1 MERDYLSFLNAEQK
15 AAVEHNGSPLLI
27 LAGAGSGKT
36 RVITTKIAYL
46 IQEKGIDAHSIL
58 AVTFTKKAATEMKER
73 AILLEPTSEHSVI
86 RTFHSFGSW
95 FLRRYASEVGLES
108 SFTVF
113 DDDDMVAL
121 ISSAVPALSKKQAGV
136 AAHGISLA
144 KDYFLGPEDDLS
156 KIDSTGDLNEIY
168 AAYQKK
174 LLINGNVDFGDLIML
189 PAKILNQNERIAAQI
204 HYRFK
209 VVMVDEYQDSNV
221 AQFKL
226 LRTLVGPETYVCVV
240 GDDDQS
246 IYKFRGAEVKNI
258 LNFPNEFAG
267 TQIIRL
273 ETNYRSTGKILACAD
288 AVVSHNKD
296 RLGKTLV
303 ADRGEGT
310 KPVLTFLDNQDDEA
324 DFCANLIK
332 KSVQDKKSSYSDWA
346 ILYRTNAQ
354 ATFFETL
361 FKRRKIPYQIFG
373 SITFFEREEIRDIL
387 AYLELIANPRNE
399 VAFKRIVNKPTRGIG
414 EKSQEKIIKASQ
426 ETFGGLIEELNLVN
440 FARDFIPNL
449 AKKAGEGLKEFC
461 SKMEEFRTLLEKN
474 ISAIKDNESED
485 NEEESLAF
493 FIKTVVEDSGLFEYH
508 QGRDEVE
515 GTFRTEFLMQFVDM
529 AKNYEANLLGLVNF
543 LDSIEL
549 DRSVAEGETEDKE
562 DSVTLITLHNTK
574 GLEFPKVIITG
585 VENGIFPR
593 EEKVG
598 DELEEER
605 RIFYVGIT
613 RAKDELYITSCKERR
628 LYGRTEI
635 MMPSKFL
642 IEAGDVF
649 KVMGKQP
656 ASYRYAGK
664 TDIHFKNEFELPV
677 GKKNLNKNTI
687 SAEELEEELSETAAM
702 KAKYKKGAKLYHSDW
717 GYGQI
722 IACDDESGE
731 YVIDVKFET
740 GAIKKFMPEYQ
751 SSSLDIIKD

>member
-1 MERDYLSFLNAEQK
+1 MEREYLSLLNSEQRS
-15 AAVEHNGSPLLI
+15 AVEHSGSPLLI

-46 IQEKGIDAHSIL
+46 IQEQNIDAHSIL

-73 AILLEPTSEHSVI
+73 AILLEPSAEKSVI

-95 FLRRYASEVGLES
+95 FLRRYSSEVGLES

-113 DDDDMVAL
+113 DDDDM
-121 ISSAVPALSKKQAGV
+121 ISLLASAVPSLTKKTAGV
-136 AAHGISLA
+136 AARGISLA
-144 KDYFLGPEDDLS
+144 KDYCLGPEDDLS
-156 KIDSTGDLNEIY
+156 HIDSSGDLNEIY
-168 AAYQKK
+168 SAYQKK
-174 LLINGNVDFGDLIML
+174 LRINGNVDFGDLIML
-189 PAKILNQNERIAAQI
+189 PEKILRQNEIIRSQM

-209 VVMVDEYQDSNV
+209 VIMVDEYQDSNV

-226 LRTLVGPETYVCVV
+226 LKAMTGLETYVCVV

-246 IYKFRGAEVKNI
+246 IYKFRGAEVQNI
-258 LNFPNEFAG
+258 LKFAEEFAG
-267 TQIIRL
+267 TEMIKL
-273 ETNYRSTGKILACAD
+273 ERNYRSTGKILTCAD
-288 AVVSHNKD
+288 AVVRHNEG

-310 KPVLTFLDNQDDEA
+310 KPVLAFLDNQDDEA
-324 DFCANLIK
+324 EYCANLIK
-332 KSVQDKKSSYSDWA
+332 QSLKSKKNKYSDWA

-361 FKRRKIPYQIFG
+361 FKRKKIPYEIVG

-414 EKSQEKIIKASQ
+414 EKSQEKIISASQ
-426 ETFGGLIEELNLVN
+426 DTYGGLIEELNLVH
-440 FARDFIPNL
+440 FANDFIPNL
-449 AKKAGEGLKEFC
+449 PKKAGEGLKEFC
-461 SKMEEFRTLLEKN
+461 SKMEEFRALLE
-474 ISAIKDNESED
+474 SNENNEQDSED
-485 NEEESLAF
+485 ENSVESLAL
-493 FIKTVVEDSGLFEYH
+493 FIKKVAEDSGLFEYH
-508 QGRDEVE
+508 QSRDEVE
-515 GTFRTEFLMQFVDM
+515 GTFRAEFLLQFVDM
-529 AKNYEANLLGLVNF
+529 AKNYEMSLLGLINF

-549 DRSVAEGETEDKE
+549 DRSVAEESSSDDEDK
-562 DSVTLITLHNTK
+562 VTLITLHNTK

-593 EEKVG
+593 EDKKG

-613 RAKDELYITSCKERR
+613 RAKDELYITSCRQRR
-628 LYGRTEI
+628 LYGKTET

-649 KVMGKQP
+649 EVIGKQP
-656 ASYRYAGK
+656 ISYRYAGK
-664 TDIHFKNEFELPV
+664 SDLYENTFDLGSSGVSDEKSDVGFDEFGGNAGLM
-677 GKKNLNKNTI
+677 
-687 SAEELEEELSETAAM
+687 S
-702 KAKYKKGAKLYHSDW
+702 KYKKGTKLYHDDY
-717 GYGQI
+717 GYGQVI
-722 IACDDESGE
+722 SCENDTGE
-731 YVIDVKFET
+731 VVINVKFET
-740 GAIKKFMPEYQ
+740 GATKKFMPEYQ
-751 SSSLDIIKD
+751 SSHFDIIKD

>member
-1 MERDYLSFLNAEQK
+1 MERDYLSLLNAEQK

-361 FKRRKIPYQIFG
+361 FKKRKIPYQIFG

-740 GAIKKFMPEYQ
+740 GAIKKFMPKFQ

>member
-1 MERDYLSFLNAEQK
+1 MIGQFYIEQM
-15 AAVEHNGSPLLI
+15 
-27 LAGAGSGKT
+27 
-36 RVITTKIAYL
+36 R
-46 IQEKGIDAHSIL
+46 
-58 AVTFTKKAATEMKER
+58 
-73 AILLEPTSEHSVI
+73 
-86 RTFHSFGSW
+86 
-95 FLRRYASEVGLES
+95 
-108 SFTVF
+108 
-113 DDDDMVAL
+113 
-121 ISSAVPALSKKQAGV
+121 KQ
-136 AAHGISLA
+136 L
-144 KDYFLGPEDDLS
+144 
-156 KIDSTGDLNEIY
+156 
-168 AAYQKK
+168 
-174 LLINGNVDFGDLIML
+174 
-189 PAKILNQNERIAAQI
+189 
-204 HYRFK
+204 
-209 VVMVDEYQDSNV
+209 
-221 AQFKL
+221 
-226 LRTLVGPETYVCVV
+226 
-240 GDDDQS
+240 
-246 IYKFRGAEVKNI
+246 
-258 LNFPNEFAG
+258 
-267 TQIIRL
+267 
-273 ETNYRSTGKILACAD
+273 
-288 AVVSHNKD
+288 
-296 RLGKTLV
+296 
-303 ADRGEGT
+303 
-310 KPVLTFLDNQDDEA
+310 
-324 DFCANLIK
+324 
-332 KSVQDKKSSYSDWA
+332 
-346 ILYRTNAQ
+346 
-354 ATFFETL
+354 FFETL
-361 FKRRKIPYQIFG
+361 FKRRKIPYQIVG

-449 AKKAGEGLKEFC
+449 AKKTGEGLKEFC
-461 SKMEEFRTLLEKN
+461 SKIEEFRTLLEKN

-628 LYGRTEI
+628 LYGRTEV

-677 GKKNLNKNTI
+677 GKKNLNKNII
-687 SAEELEEELSETAAM
+687 SAEELEEKLSETAAM

>member
-1 MERDYLSFLNAEQK
+1 MERDYLSLLNAEQK

-361 FKRRKIPYQIFG
+361 FKKRKIPYQIFG

-628 LYGRTEI
+628 LYGRTEV

>member
-189 PAKILNQNERIAAQI
+189 PAKILSQNERIAAQI

-361 FKRRKIPYQIFG
+361 FKRRKIPYQIVG

>member
-1 MERDYLSFLNAEQK
+1 MERDYLSLLNAEQK

-156 KIDSTGDLNEIY
+156 RIDSTGDLNEIY

-361 FKRRKIPYQIFG
+361 FKRRKIPYQIVG

-461 SKMEEFRTLLEKN
+461 SKMEEFRTLLEEQSSVK
-474 ISAIKDNESED
+474 KDNESED

-628 LYGRTEI
+628 LYGRTEV

>member
-1 MERDYLSFLNAEQK
+1 MERDYLSLLNAEQK

-361 FKRRKIPYQIFG
+361 FKRRKIPYQIVG

-740 GAIKKFMPEYQ
+740 GAIKKFMPKFQ

>member
-1 MERDYLSFLNAEQK
+1 MERDYLSLLNAEQK

-267 TQIIRL
+267 TEIIRL

-361 FKRRKIPYQIFG
+361 FKRRKIPYQIVG

-440 FARDFIPNL
+440 FARVFIPNL
-449 AKKAGEGLKEFC
+449 AKKTGEGLKEFC
-461 SKMEEFRTLLEKN
+461 SKIEEFRTLLEKN

-628 LYGRTEI
+628 LYGRTEV

-677 GKKNLNKNTI
+677 GKKNLNKNII
-687 SAEELEEELSETAAM
+687 SAEELEEKLSETAAM

>member
-1 MERDYLSFLNAEQK
+1 MERDYLSLLNAEQK

-267 TQIIRL
+267 TEIIRL

-361 FKRRKIPYQIFG
+361 FKRRKIPYQIVG

-449 AKKAGEGLKEFC
+449 AKKTGEGLKEFC
-461 SKMEEFRTLLEKN
+461 SKIEEFRTLLEKN

-628 LYGRTEI
+628 LYGRTEV

-677 GKKNLNKNTI
+677 GKKNLNKNII
-687 SAEELEEELSETAAM
+687 SAEELEEKLSETAAM